1 MKKVIMPFGISEIA
15 GTNYYAVKMTANI
28 SNNDMG
34 KLMAKYPIN
43 VLQIPRKDGK
53 PSTADKITAVL
64 PQAQVWDFLS
74 ELRLA
79 IIDRKIADL
88 YDERMK
94 IINPEPPDVVKA
106 GMDMYDDLP
115 W

>member
-1 MKKVIMPFGISEIA
+1 MPFGITAIE
-15 GTNYYAVKMTANI
+15 GTSFYAVKMTANI
-28 SNNDMG
+28 SNNDMAS
-34 KLMAKYPIN
+34 LQSKYAISVIP
-43 VLQIPRKDGK
+43 IPRKDGK

-64 PQAQVWDFLS
+64 PQAQVWDFLA

-88 YDERMK
+88 YDARMR
-94 IINPEPPDVVKA
+94 IINPEPPEVIKS
-106 GMDMYDDLP
+106 GMDIYDDLP

>member
-1 MKKVIMPFGISEIA
+1 MPFGISEIT
-15 GTNYYAVKMTANI
+15 GTSFFTVKMTANI
-28 SNNDMG
+28 SNADMAS
-34 KLMAKYPIN
+34 LQTKYPIN
-43 VLQIPRKDGK
+43 VVPIPRKDGAD
-53 PSTADKITAVL
+53 STADKITAVL

-88 YDERMK
+88 YDARMA
-94 IINPEPPDVVKA
+94 IVNPQPQTEIMQYK
-106 GMDMYDDLP
+106 YDDMP

>member
-1 MKKVIMPFGISEIA
+1 MPFGITEIA
-15 GTNYYAVKMTANI
+15 GTSFYAVKMTANI
-28 SNNDMG
+28 STKDMG
-34 KLMAKYPIN
+34 ALMARYPIN
-43 VLQIPRKDGK
+43 VVPIPRKDGAD
-53 PSTADKITAVL
+53 STADKITAVL

-88 YDERMK
+88 YDERMA
-94 IINPEPPDVVKA
+94 IVNPQPQTEIMQYK
-106 GMDMYDDLP
+106 YDDLP